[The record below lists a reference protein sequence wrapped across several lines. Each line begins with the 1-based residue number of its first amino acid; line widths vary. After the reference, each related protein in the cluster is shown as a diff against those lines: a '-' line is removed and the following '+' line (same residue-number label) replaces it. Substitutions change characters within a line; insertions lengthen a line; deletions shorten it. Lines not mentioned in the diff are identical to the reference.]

1 MGSIITIEKFKNRN
15 VWNLKLHIIIYIK
28 GWEKGKPKNKRE
40 IDIKLKI
47 KISKKILMK
56 NIFKKLRIK
65 K

>member
-1 MGSIITIEKFKNRN
+1 MKLKITYNY
-15 VWNLKLHIIIYIK
+15 IYK
-28 GWEKGKPKNKRE
+28 RWEKGEPKNKRE